1 MIPKSKD
8 QCPDQ
13 TMPTTDTSC
22 RESPVIAPDPASSRD
37 LTALLASASVE
48 VSSRGHQL
56 SELRD
61 NFRPGTDV
69 TITFLPGDNYRHNV
83 DTAAALRRAGF
94 NPVPHMAAREM
105 PSREALDDFL
115 ARARGEAEVKRIVL
129 IAGDVAAAKGPFK
142 SSLDVCASGLIE
154 ARGITAVSV
163 AGHPEGHPY
172 LETAD
177 ALKVLEAWRD
187 WGRQTKNRV
196 DVLTQFCFESAP
208 ILGWIDELDRR
219 GIGLPVIV
227 GLAGPATPATLTK
240 FALRCGIGNSMR
252 SLRSQIGRFGRLLTD
267 TGPDD
272 VVRGLQSAPQAAT
285 APIAG
290 FHLFPFGGL
299 RKAGGW
305 LRAYRQETL
314 RQIEQAA
321 SGSSSQN
328 P

>member
-1 MIPKSKD
+1 MTATD
-8 QCPDQ
+8 Q
-13 TMPTTDTSC
+13 
-22 RESPVIAPDPASSRD
+22 ASSGK
-37 LTALLASASVE
+37 LAGLLSSASVE

-56 SELRD
+56 QELRD
-61 NFRPGTDV
+61 HFARGTDV

-83 DTAAALRRAGF
+83 ETASALRRAGY
-94 NPVPHMAAREM
+94 NPVPHIAAREM

-115 ARARGEAEVKRIVL
+115 ARARGEADVTRVVL
-129 IAGDVAAAKGPFK
+129 IAGDLALAKGPFR

-154 ARGITAVSV
+154 ARGILSVSV

-172 LETAD
+172 LSA
-177 ALKVLEAWRD
+177 ANAFKVLEAWRD
-187 WGRQTKNRV
+187 WGQLTKIRV
-196 DVLTQFCFESAP
+196 DVVTQFCFESGP
-208 ILGWIDELDRR
+208 ILGWIGELDAR
-219 GIGLPVIV
+219 GISLPVIV

-272 VVRGLQSAPQAAT
+272 VMRGLQSAPKAVT

-299 RKAGGW
+299 RKAGEW
-305 LRAYRQETL
+305 LRSYRQETL
-314 RQIEQAA
+314 RHMEQAI
-321 SGSSSQN
+321 SGTGSQN

>member
-1 MIPKSKD
+1 M
-8 QCPDQ
+8 
-13 TMPTTDTSC
+13 T
-22 RESPVIAPDPASSRD
+22 APDPASSRD
-37 LTALLASASVE
+37 LMALLSSASVE

-56 SELRD
+56 QDLRD

-69 TITFLPGDNYRHNV
+69 TVTFLPGDNYRHNV
-83 DTAAALRRAGF
+83 DTASALRRAGF
-94 NPVPHMAAREM
+94 NPVPHIAAREM

-115 ARARGEAEVKRIVL
+115 ARARGEADVTRVLL
-129 IAGDVAAAKGPFK
+129 IAGDVAIAKGPFK

-154 ARGITAVSV
+154 ARGIARLSV

-172 LETAD
+172 LEA
-177 ALKVLEAWRD
+177 ANAFKVLKAWRD
-187 WGRQTKNRV
+187 WGHQSNIQV
-196 DVLTQFCFESAP
+196 DVVTQFCFESAP
-208 ILGWIDELDRR
+208 ILGWIGELNAR

-272 VVRGLQSAPQAAT
+272 VMRGLRSAPEAAT
-285 APIAG
+285 ASIAG

-299 RKAGGW
+299 RKAGAW
-305 LRAYRQETL
+305 LRDYGQETL
-314 RQIEQAA
+314 RQMERAA
-321 SGSSSQN
+321 SSTGDPQK

>member
-1 MIPKSKD
+1 VTATD
-8 QCPDQ
+8 Q
-13 TMPTTDTSC
+13 
-22 RESPVIAPDPASSRD
+22 ASSGK
-37 LTALLASASVE
+37 LAGLLSSASVE

-56 SELRD
+56 QELRD
-61 NFRPGTDV
+61 KFARGTDV

-83 DTAAALRRAGF
+83 ETASALRRAGY
-94 NPVPHMAAREM
+94 NPVPHIAAREM

-115 ARARGEAEVKRIVL
+115 ARTRGEADVTRVVL
-129 IAGDVAAAKGPFK
+129 IAGDLALAKGPFR

-154 ARGITAVSV
+154 ARGVLSVSV

-172 LETAD
+172 LSA
-177 ALKVLEAWRD
+177 ANAFKVLEAWRD
-187 WGRQTKNRV
+187 WGQLTKIRV
-196 DVLTQFCFESAP
+196 DVVTQFCFESGP
-208 ILGWIDELDRR
+208 ILGWIGELDAR
-219 GIGLPVIV
+219 GISLPVIV

-272 VVRGLQSAPQAAT
+272 VMRGLQSAPKAVT

-299 RKAGGW
+299 RKAGEW
-305 LRAYRQETL
+305 LRSYRQETL
-314 RQIEQAA
+314 RHMEQAI
-321 SGSSSQN
+321 SGAGSQN

>member
-1 MIPKSKD
+1 VTATD
-8 QCPDQ
+8 Q
-13 TMPTTDTSC
+13 
-22 RESPVIAPDPASSRD
+22 ASSGK
-37 LTALLASASVE
+37 LAGLLSSASVE

-56 SELRD
+56 QELRD
-61 NFRPGTDV
+61 HFARGTDV

-83 DTAAALRRAGF
+83 KTASALRRAGY
-94 NPVPHMAAREM
+94 NPVPHIAAREM

-115 ARARGEAEVKRIVL
+115 ARARGEADVTRVVL
-129 IAGDVAAAKGPFK
+129 IAGDLALAKGPLR

-154 ARGITAVSV
+154 ARGILSVSV

-172 LETAD
+172 LSA
-177 ALKVLEAWRD
+177 ANAFKVLEAWRD
-187 WGRQTKNRV
+187 WGQLTKIRV
-196 DVLTQFCFESAP
+196 DVVTQFCFESAP
-208 ILGWIDELDRR
+208 ILGWIGELDAR
-219 GIGLPVIV
+219 GISLPVIV

-272 VVRGLQSAPQAAT
+272 VMRGLQSAPKAVT

-299 RKAGGW
+299 RKAGEW
-305 LRAYRQETL
+305 LRSYRQETL
-314 RQIEQAA
+314 RHMEQAI
-321 SGSSSQN
+321 SGTGSQN

>member
-1 MIPKSKD
+1 L
-8 QCPDQ
+8 Q
-13 TMPTTDTSC
+13 
-22 RESPVIAPDPASSRD
+22 
-37 LTALLASASVE
+37 
-48 VSSRGHQL
+48 
-56 SELRD
+56 ELRD
-61 NFRPGTDV
+61 KFARGTDV

-83 DTAAALRRAGF
+83 ETASALRRAGY
-94 NPVPHMAAREM
+94 NPVPHIAAREM

-115 ARARGEAEVKRIVL
+115 ARARGEADVTRVVL
-129 IAGDVAAAKGPFK
+129 IAGDLALAKGPFR

-154 ARGITAVSV
+154 ARGVLSVSV

-172 LETAD
+172 LSA
-177 ALKVLEAWRD
+177 ANAFKVLEAWRD
-187 WGRQTKNRV
+187 WGQLTKIRV
-196 DVLTQFCFESAP
+196 DVVTQFCFESGP
-208 ILGWIDELDRR
+208 ILGWIGELDAR
-219 GIGLPVIV
+219 GISLPVIV

-272 VVRGLQSAPQAAT
+272 VMRGLQSAPKAVT

-299 RKAGGW
+299 RKAGEW
-305 LRAYRQETL
+305 LRSYRQETL
-314 RQIEQAA
+314 RHMEQAI
-321 SGSSSQN
+321 SGAGSQN

>member
-1 MIPKSKD
+1 MTATD
-8 QCPDQ
+8 Q
-13 TMPTTDTSC
+13 
-22 RESPVIAPDPASSRD
+22 ASSGK
-37 LTALLASASVE
+37 LAGLLSSASVE

-56 SELRD
+56 QELRD
-61 NFRPGTDV
+61 HFARGTDV

-83 DTAAALRRAGF
+83 ETASALRRAGY
-94 NPVPHMAAREM
+94 NPVPHIAAREM

-115 ARARGEAEVKRIVL
+115 ARARGEADVTRVVL
-129 IAGDVAAAKGPFK
+129 IAGDLALAKGPFR

-154 ARGITAVSV
+154 ARGILSVSV

-172 LETAD
+172 LSA
-177 ALKVLEAWRD
+177 ANAFKVLEAWRD
-187 WGRQTKNRV
+187 WGQLTKIRV
-196 DVLTQFCFESAP
+196 DVVTQFCFESGP
-208 ILGWIDELDRR
+208 ILGWIGELDAR
-219 GIGLPVIV
+219 GISLPVIV

-272 VVRGLQSAPQAAT
+272 VMRGLQSAPKAVT

-299 RKAGGW
+299 RKAGEW
-305 LRAYRQETL
+305 LRSYRQETL
-314 RQIEQAA
+314 RHMEQAI
-321 SGSSSQN
+321 SGAGSQN